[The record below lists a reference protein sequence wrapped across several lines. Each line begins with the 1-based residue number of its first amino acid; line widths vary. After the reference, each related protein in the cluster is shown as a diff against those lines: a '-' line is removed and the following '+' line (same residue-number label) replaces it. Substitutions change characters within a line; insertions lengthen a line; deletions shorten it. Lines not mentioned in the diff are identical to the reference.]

1 MPSLPVL
8 LTTSLPSSERRRPN
22 VHPVITA
29 TVGVIVDKVGTV
41 AGSVGLELLRHRQQ
55 ALAGPVEPEGQQH
68 NREHLLRVPTQA
80 SACNTQTAA
89 TNSAPKPR
97 LCRKDR
103 TPKRLQGYDIALEV
117 TMPNTAAKRL
127 YDLLDSLV
135 ALRLEFA
142 TGAEGDEA
150 LSPLGRSKVLAVR
163 TVLDTAIQGTKQ
175 IIGAIERPKP
185 PPA

>member
-1 MPSLPVL
+1 MSCFVTDSRLSLVQSNPKA
-8 LTTSLPSSERRRPN
+8 SS
-22 VHPVITA
+22 T
-29 TVGVIVDKVGTV
+29 IVSISFG
-41 AGSVGLELLRHRQQ
+41 
-55 ALAGPVEPEGQQH
+55 
-68 NREHLLRVPTQA
+68 VPTQA